1 MNRLAKLVIMAG
13 ISAATLTP
21 LAVQA
26 DTSKCTARIKAQGFF
41 ITDIDSDWGRPY
53 DKFSMIKANKEYDL
67 WVNKNT
73 CKIEHQALDQDRYR
87 Y

>member
-1 MNRLAKLVIMAG
+1 MSRLAKLLIMAG
-13 ISAATLTP
+13 ITAVTLVP

-53 DKFSMIKANKEYDL
+53 DKFSVIKANKEYDL

-73 CKIEHQALDQDRYR
+73 CKIEHQVLDQDRDR